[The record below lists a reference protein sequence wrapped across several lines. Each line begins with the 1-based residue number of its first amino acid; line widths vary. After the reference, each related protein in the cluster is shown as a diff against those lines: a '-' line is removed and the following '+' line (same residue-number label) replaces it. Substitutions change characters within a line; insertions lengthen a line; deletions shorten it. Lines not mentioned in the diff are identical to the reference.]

1 MPDHRQSAVPPSV
14 GPSIAAVIFDLDG
27 VIVDS
32 EIWWDEVR
40 QAFAAEHGRP
50 WTVDDR
56 HAVMGANSRQ
66 WSETMRQRLAL
77 DLPAETIERA
87 IVDGVIERYRREGAP
102 AIDGA
107 VETVRRV
114 AVRLPVALASS
125 SHPAVIDAALAAT
138 GLQDTFGVVVSSDEV
153 SHGKPAPDVFLE
165 AARRL
170 GIEPDRCLV
179 VEDSLN
185 GLRAGR
191 AAGMTTVLVPNHSVP
206 PAAGAEDHADLVLD
220 RLADLDPATI
230 VVPPAPR
237 ETPEAR

>member
-1 MPDHRQSAVPPSV
+1 LPDDPELAASPPGRRV
-14 GPSIAAVIFDLDG
+14 IAGVIFALDG

-40 QAFAAEHGRP
+40 QAYAARHGRR

-66 WSETMRQRLAL
+66 WSETMRRRLEL
-77 DLPAETIERA
+77 DVPAETIERA
-87 IVDGVIERYRREGAP
+87 IVDGVIARYRREGAP

-107 VETVRRV
+107 VEAVRRIAA
-114 AVRLPVALASS
+114 AVPVALASS
-125 SHPAVIDAALAAT
+125 SHPAVIAAALSAT
-138 GLQDTFGVVVSSDEV
+138 GLEASFPVVVSSDEV

-170 GIEPDRCLV
+170 GIEPRRILV

-185 GLRAGR
+185 GLKAGR

-206 PAAGAEDHADLVLD
+206 PAPGAEDHADVVLD
-220 RLADLDPATI
+220 RLADLDPAAI
-230 VVPPAPR
+230 AVPAASR
-237 ETPEAR
+237 AIPEAP